1 MTESELEYITKLEK
15 ELKDLREQNASQLS
29 MYEMTTLYL
38 KKLQEDLKISE
49 QNLLRTNKNLV
60 DSINY
65 AKHIQD
71 AFILQISVLQK
82 TFPNSFIFQQPKNI
96 VSGDFI
102 WMFEYK
108 HYIYLGVGDCTGHG
122 VPGAMLSIFM
132 ISMLNQIVSLSQNQ
146 TPAEILR
153 ELDELIKKYLLQYDK
168 NIKDSAEISLIK
180 YNKKTQTILFSAA
193 NRPLVHIRNNNI
205 TIYKGAKCVLGND
218 ERRNEVFKDIE
229 VVLNQ
234 DDMIYMF
241 SDGYADQF
249 GGEKNKKFSTKKLY
263 NLLQDCSNLPVNEQ
277 QEKLQS
283 TYTNWKGEKSQI
295 DDVVLVGI
303 KF

>member
-82 TFPNSFIFQQPKNI
+82 TFPNSFIFQQPKDI

-218 ERRNEVFKDIE
+218 ERRNEVVKDIE

>member
-29 MYEMTTLYL
+29 MFEMTTLYL

-49 QNLLRTNKNLV
+49 QKLLQTNKNLV

-71 AFILQISVLQK
+71 AFVVQINILQRLI
-82 TFPNSFIFQQPKNI
+82 PNSFIFQQPKNI

-102 WMFEYK
+102 WMFEYN
-108 HYIYLGVGDCTGHG
+108 HYIYLGIGDCTGHG
-122 VPGAMLSIFM
+122 VPGAMLSIFI

-153 ELDELIKKYLLQYDK
+153 KLDNLIKKYLLQYNK

-180 YNKKTQTILFSAA
+180 YNKNTQTILFSAA
-193 NRPLVHIRNNNI
+193 NRPLVHIRNNNM
-205 TIYKGAKCVLGND
+205 TIYKGAKFVLGND
-218 ERRNEVFKDIE
+218 ERRSEFVKDIE

-249 GGEKNKKFSTKKLY
+249 GGEKNSKFSTKKLY
-263 NLLQDCSNLPVNEQ
+263 DLLQDCSNFPVNEQ

-283 TYTNWKGEKSQI
+283 TYTSWKGENSQI
-295 DDVVLVGI
+295 DDVVLIGI

>member
-71 AFILQISVLQK
+71 AFITQISVLQK
-82 TFPNSFIFQQPKNI
+82 AFPNSFIFQQPKNI

-102 WMFEYK
+102 WMFKYK

-218 ERRNEVFKDIE
+218 ERRNEVVKDIE

-249 GGEKNKKFSTKKLY
+249 GGEKNSKFSTKKLY

>member
-82 TFPNSFIFQQPKNI
+82 TFPNSFIFQQPKDI

-218 ERRNEVFKDIE
+218 ERRNEVVKDIE

-249 GGEKNKKFSTKKLY
+249 GGEKNSKFSTKKLY